1 MKRIAI
7 IIATMLATHAHAQ
20 SDWTGVDKVWHFSS
34 CAAISA
40 AVTTAT
46 GSEAKGI
53 GTCIALGAAKELY
66 SIDKYG
72 HTDNLQ
78 DMVYNTL
85 GGIVGAK
92 LGINFMIAPTDGGFR
107 ITWRKEL

>member
-1 MKRIAI
+1 MKYAI
-7 IIATMLATHAHAQ
+7 ILATLMATTAQAQ

-66 SIDKYG
+66 SINQYG

-92 LGINFMIAPTDGGFR
+92 LGINFMVVPTNGGFR
-107 ITWRKEL
+107 VTWRKEL